1 MTEVIL
7 GIDGGGSKV
16 RCISSDPLGNILGF
30 GIGGPVNCL
39 FVDIQVAI
47 DNIARAVSK
56 ALEGLDTPKII
67 LACCGAPTPLEI
79 IKEGIERV
87 TSVEQVINIGE
98 MDISLIGALLSDIGI
113 IVIAGTGSM
122 AGGKNPKGQT
132 FHCGGWGPFIGDEG
146 SGYWIGIRAIN
157 AISKS
162 IDKRFPETSLV
173 ERIVK
178 YFNLSSI
185 AELVPYIYRRVP
197 SRYEIAQISPLVTK
211 SAEEGDK
218 IAQNILEEAGEEL
231 ALLAKTTI
239 RELDYQDAKI
249 SMSGG
254 IFASNSRFILETFN
268 KRVKESYPEVSII
281 FPPKFPP
288 VGGALISAFR
298 KLNIKEDKLIIN
310 LEKFFDRRY
319 HA

>member
-1 MTEVIL
+1 MTEVII

-16 RCISSDPLGNILGF
+16 RCISSDLSGNILGL

-47 DNIARAVSK
+47 DNITRAVSK
-56 ALEGLDTPKII
+56 ALEGLNTPKII
-67 LACCGAPTPLEI
+67 LACCGAPTPLEV

-87 TSVEQVINIGE
+87 ASVNQVINIGE
-98 MDISLIGALLSDIGI
+98 MYISLTGALLSDIGI

-122 AGGKNPKGQT
+122 AGGKNPKGEI
-132 FHCGGWGPFIGDEG
+132 FSCGGWGPFIGDEG
-146 SGYWIGIRAIN
+146 SGYWIGIKAIN
-157 AISKS
+157 AVSKS
-162 IDKRFPETSLV
+162 IDRRFPRTTLV
-173 ERIVK
+173 EKIVR
-178 YFNLSSI
+178 YFNLNNI
-185 AELVPYIYRRVP
+185 TELVPYIYRKMP
-197 SRYEIAQISPLVTK
+197 SRYEIAQISPLVTT

-218 IAQNILEEAGEEL
+218 IAQDILKEAGEEL
-231 ALLAKTTI
+231 ALLATTTI

-254 IFASNSRFILETFN
+254 IFASNSRFILEIFN
-268 KRVKESYPEVSII
+268 KRVKETYPEVSII

-298 KLNIKEDKLIIN
+298 MLNIKEDKLIVS

>member
-1 MTEVIL
+1 LTEVII

-16 RCISSDPLGNILGF
+16 RCISSDLSGNILGF

-39 FVDIQVAI
+39 FVSTQVAI
-47 DNIARAVSK
+47 DNINRAVSI
-56 ALEGLDTPKII
+56 ALEGLDNPKII
-67 LACCGAPTPLEI
+67 LACCGAPTPSEV

-87 TSVEQVINIGE
+87 ASVNQVINIGE
-98 MDISLIGALLSDIGI
+98 MYISLTGALLSDIGI

-122 AGGKNPKGQT
+122 AGGKNPKGNT

-146 SGYWIGIRAIN
+146 SGYWIGIKAIN
-157 AISKS
+157 AVSKS
-162 IDKRFPETSLV
+162 IDRRFPETILV
-173 ERIVK
+173 EKIVK
-178 YFNLSSI
+178 YFSLNSI
-185 AELVPYIYRRVP
+185 AELVPYIYRKTP
-197 SRYEIAQISPLVTK
+197 SRYEIAQISPLVTT

-218 IAQNILEEAGEEL
+218 ISQEILKEAGEEL

-239 RELDYQDAKI
+239 RELNYQDAKV
-249 SMSGG
+249 SMTGG

-298 KLNIKEDKLIIN
+298 MLDIREDKLIIN
-310 LEKFFDRRY
+310 LEKFFNRRY